1 MTEGALTKRTSLS
14 LPPKI
19 SIEEW
24 GHIGRKIFVISESST
39 WWLGDWLIYGQAH
52 YPDRYMR
59 AIEKTQLDYQTLRNY
74 AWVARRYPVARRRPN
89 LSFQHHAELASLP
102 EDQRE
107 EWLDRAEKFAWSRN
121 TLRNR
126 LKASR
131 HSLPNPDKRGLPS
144 ASLQNIAMSVAAERK
159 QRWQDAA
166 QSRQQDLEAWM
177 LNVLDSAAANAQA
190 AEPDQLSQRRS
201 A

>member
-1 MTEGALTKRTSLS
+1 MLSRQVCESDQKNTPDNEITRKNIAGVTTRGNTGTPFAEGALTKRTSLS

-74 AWVARRYPVARRRPN
+74 AWVARRYPVARRMGE
-89 LSFQHHAELASLP
+89 SEFS
-102 EDQRE
+102 
-107 EWLDRAEKFAWSRN
+107 
-121 TLRNR
+121 
-126 LKASR
+126 ASR
-131 HSLPNPDKRGLPS
+131 GAGEPSRGSARGMAGPS
-144 ASLQNIAMSVAAERK
+144 GKVRLVQEHPA
-159 QRWQDAA
+159 
-166 QSRQQDLEAWM
+166 
-177 LNVLDSAAANAQA
+177 
-190 AEPDQLSQRRS
+190 
-201 A
+201 